1 MARRKTLLT
10 LLVACLAAFAAALC
24 CALCAQQTHAAAGD
38 AELDKSGAPM
48 QTLAFADVICDD
60 MLYQQGKP
68 VAVWGFAPAGSSI
81 TVTLT
86 EQESGDEVRREH
98 RNARRG
104 RRADGRRDRGHRL
117 RLRRGNRRCGGG
129 LPAC

>member
-68 VAVWGFAPAGSSI
+68 VAVWGFAPAGSSV
-81 TVTLT
+81 TVTLS
-86 EQESGDEVRREH
+86 EQESGDEVRR
-98 RNARRG
+98 AY
-104 RRADGRRDRGHRL
+104 GRRDRGHRL
-117 RLRRGNRRCGGG
+117 RLRRGGRRCGSG

>member
-38 AELDKSGAPM
+38 AVLDKSGAPT

-68 VAVWGFAPAGSSI
+68 VAAWGFAPAGSSV
-81 TVTLT
+81 TVTLS
-86 EQESGDEVRREH
+86 EQESGDEVRR
-98 RNARRG
+98 
-104 RRADGRRDRGHRL
+104 ADRRRDRGHRL

>member
-24 CALCAQQTHAAAGD
+24 CALCAQQKHAAAGD

-68 VAVWGFAPAGSSI
+68 VAVWGFAPRAAASPSP
-81 TVTLT
+81 
-86 EQESGDEVRREH
+86 SPS
-98 RNARRG
+98 
-104 RRADGRRDRGHRL
+104 RRAAT
-117 RLRRGNRRCGGG
+117 RCGGLTG
-129 LPAC
+129 GEIAGIVCGCVAAIAAAVAVCLLVKKRKRK